1 MKIKSFIYLGLL
13 SLLMWSCEQGYQPL
27 TNSVY
32 FGEAVNE
39 NLKKVTIEE
48 DGAKT
53 SVYVSLASPMDCDVT
68 AEIGVSSSV
77 LDEYNKKHGTNYKI
91 LPENYYSLENNQCI
105 VKAGELSSSMV
116 YIDIKAFDDKL
127 EVAEKYAIPIQLTK
141 SSDVDILT
149 PSSSLVILCDRII
162 NTYVLYTNGEEMVYD
177 VKEGDNLTFGLRQW
191 TVEFLILS
199 KSFAKNKHILSFSN
213 SSDKQTSNL
222 FARFGEFDHPTDELQ
237 FKINHLPFY
246 GPTKYVPNKWY
257 HIAIVNDGSS
267 IRLYQNGLLDLVVD
281 HPEPNAVF
289 DWDKFTLRHQNPG
302 ALSEFRI
309 WGVARS
315 QNDIV
320 NNMYAVNPKTEGL
333 LTYWKMD
340 EGSGNI
346 IHDYTSNGR
355 DLKMTR
361 GTWKEQKFPPEK

>member
-1 MKIKSFIYLGLL
+1 ML
-13 SLLMWSCEQGYQPL
+13 SCKQEYEPL
-27 TNSVY
+27 ANGIY

-48 DGAKT
+48 NGAQT

-68 AEIGVSSSV
+68 AEIEVNSSV
-77 LDEYNKKHGTNYKI
+77 LDEYNKKHGTNYKL
-91 LPENYYSLENNQCI
+91 LPDSYYSLKSNQCV
-105 VKAGELSSSMV
+105 VKAGDLSSSMID
-116 YIDIKAFDDKL
+116 IDIKAFDDNL
-127 EVAEKYAIPIQLTK
+127 EVAEKYAIPVQLINA
-141 SSDVDILT
+141 SEVGVLH

-162 NTYVLYTNGEEMVYD
+162 NTYVLYTNGEELTYD
-177 VKEGDNLTFGLRQW
+177 VEEGDNLTKELRQW

-199 KSFAKNKHILSFSN
+199 KSFSNNKHILSFSN
-213 SSDKQTSNL
+213 KANKQTSNL
-222 FARFGEFDHPTDELQ
+222 FARFGEFDHPVDELQ

-246 GPTKYVPNKWY
+246 GPTKFVPNKWY
-257 HIAIVNDGSS
+257 HVAIVNDGGS
-267 IRLYQNGLLDLVVD
+267 IKLYQNGVLDLAVD

-289 DWDKFTLRHQNPG
+289 DWNKFVIRHQNPG

-320 NNMYAVNPKTEGL
+320 NNMYAVNPETKGL
-333 LTYWKMD
+333 ITYWKMN
-340 EGSGNI
+340 EGTGNV

-355 DLKMTR
+355 DLNMTR
-361 GTWKEQKFPPEK
+361 GTWQKQKFPPEK